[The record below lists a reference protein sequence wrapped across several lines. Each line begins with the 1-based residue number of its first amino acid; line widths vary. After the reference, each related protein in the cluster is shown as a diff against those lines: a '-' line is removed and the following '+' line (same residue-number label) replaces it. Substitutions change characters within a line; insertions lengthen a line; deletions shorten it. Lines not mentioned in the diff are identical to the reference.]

1 MDVDAQLLYPVSLL
15 PYFSYVFFFSY
26 NTQVSQRIVQT
37 WQCALLVF
45 IQPTKLQ
52 LCGSVGDASECL
64 HTPEMPMFELTC
76 PNMLQWRRPP
86 APTHGMLY
94 YLPAWYFMISDQPM
108 MDFGTGT
115 NVNIWELKKIQMI
128 YYLSLFLKGNSE
140 LPQIYF
146 LAFLY
151 CISCYLCRY
160 SISVTYNYKCVLTIW
175 CYIT

>member
-1 MDVDAQLLYPVSLL
+1 MGIYNVHLQEFNGIKWMWMHSSYIQFLYCHIFPMC
-15 PYFSYVFFFSY
+15 FFPY

-115 NVNIWELKKIQMI
+115 NVNI
-128 YYLSLFLKGNSE
+128 
-140 LPQIYF
+140 
-146 LAFLY
+146 
-151 CISCYLCRY
+151 
-160 SISVTYNYKCVLTIW
+160 
-175 CYIT
+175 